1 MSRNFGG
8 PKLPKTLL
16 DQVGGGGKGKT
27 RELSRKDRRKAER
40 SQKKARHCHQIEPR
54 RSNRIDSLKHKGEP
68 DSEHERLPTTKPVA
82 NKSTQVDKPLK
93 SILKPTKRPER
104 IPEAGD
110 EEDVE
115 DDLAGGDEDG
125 EQDSNGSFTVS
136 RAAAKAGLDDEDA
149 EILALER
156 KLGVKGKKKNLDIG
170 DDELEWLVTGSDSE
184 DDGARGTKRKRP
196 EDAKWLRDKRLK
208 ASVVENELASGA
220 PDEDDELEA
229 GEDGS
234 EEDEDLENPFSE
246 DELSDGDFD
255 GLDEDDDAPA
265 PAQAKQRE
273 NPYVAPAAVSEV
285 PASGKYIPPSLR
297 KAAASDEEARKQL
310 KRQVQGQ
317 LNRLSEAN
325 MLSIMQAVEQIYEK
339 NARQHVTSTLVD
351 LLVGLVSDPSAL
363 NDTFIILHA
372 AFTAAL
378 YKIIGT
384 DFGAQLLERIV
395 DTFDVYRTSAGK
407 QSLNLMAF
415 LSSLYTFQVV
425 ASTIIFDYIKII
437 LADLSE
443 SNTELLLR
451 LIRTC
456 GTQLRGEDP
465 TSLKDIVL
473 LLQRSVAVIG
483 EANLSVRTK
492 FMIETINNLKNNRL
506 KSNAAGASAVA
517 AENTTKLKK
526 TLGTLNTR
534 ARASE
539 PLRIT
544 LKDLKESDKK
554 GKWWLVGASWNDPA
568 KVGAS
573 INDNHE
579 GSRKQSGHV
588 ADDDG
593 YESETPG
600 KPNLVRL
607 ARQQGMNT
615 EIRRAIFITLL
626 SALDFKDA
634 HTRLLKLNL
643 KSKQQL
649 EIPKVLIHCAGAE
662 TRYNPYYTLVAKKLL
677 DTGEGGAKLKKAFQF
692 ALVEVIRQISEAD
705 EEGDEDEGVERAE
718 WGMQKIVN
726 LGKFYGT
733 LVADSGLP
741 VTALKTV
748 EWGFVAPKL
757 KAFVDVCLTTVLL
770 KAKGSVEDMFSAV
783 ESAPGMIKGLS
794 WHIKSEISSGELGA
808 DEKEV
813 RKIRD
818 RAGMALK
825 TLTELEASI
834 AEIGMDDEEGMDT
847 SGDSE

>member
-8 PKLPKTLL
+8 PKLPKALL
-16 DQVGGGGKGKT
+16 HQVGGAGKGKR
-27 RELSRKDRRKAER
+27 RELSRKDRRKAQR
-40 SQKKARHCHQIEPR
+40 SEKKARHAPQTDPR
-54 RSNRIDSLKHKGEP
+54 RPNRVNPRQHHGES
-68 DSEHERLPTTKPVA
+68 DSEDEHSSTTKPVA
-82 NKSTQVDKPLK
+82 NKPAIDAKPLK
-93 SILKPTKRPER
+93 SILKPTKRPEP
-104 IPEAGD
+104 IPEADD

-115 DDLAGGDEDG
+115 DDLSNDSDEDS
-125 EQDSNGSFTVS
+125 DGSFTIS

-156 KLGVKGKKKNLDIG
+156 KLGVKGKKRSLDIG
-170 DDELEWLVTGSDSE
+170 DDELEWLVAGSDSGDE
-184 DDGARGTKRKRP
+184 GARGTKRKRP
-196 EDAKWLRDKRLK
+196 EDAKWLQDKRLK
-208 ASVVENELASGA
+208 ASVGEDDVASEA
-220 PDEDDELEA
+220 SDEDDELEV

-234 EEDEDLENPFSE
+234 EEDQNLESPFSE
-246 DELSDGDFD
+246 DELSEGDFD
-255 GLDEDDDAPA
+255 GFDEDDDMPP

-273 NPYVAPAAVSEV
+273 NPYVAPAAVGEV

-297 KAAASDEEARKQL
+297 KAAASDEEALKQL

-325 MLSIMQAVEQIYEK
+325 LLSIMQSVEQIYER
-339 NARQHVTSTLVD
+339 NARQHVTSSLVD

-372 AFTAAL
+372 AFAAAL
-378 YKIIGT
+378 YKVIGT

-395 DTFDVYRTSAGK
+395 DSLGEYHTSEGK

-425 ASTIIFDYIKII
+425 ASTIIFDYIKI
-437 LADLSE
+437 LLSELSE

-451 LIRTC
+451 LIRAC
-456 GTQLRGEDP
+456 GTQLRGDDP

-473 LLQRSVAVIG
+473 LLQRSVATIG

-492 FMIETINNLKNNRL
+492 FMIETISNLKNNRL

-517 AENTTKLKK
+517 AEHTTKLKK
-526 TLGTLNTR
+526 TLGTLNSR

-573 INDNHE
+573 ANDTHK
-579 GSRKQSGHV
+579 GSRKRSDHV

-615 EIRRAIFITLL
+615 EIRRAIFSTLL
-626 SALDFKDA
+626 SSLDFKDA

-649 EIPKVLIHCAGAE
+649 EIPKVLVHCAGAE
-662 TRYNPYYTLVAKKLL
+662 TKYNPYYTLVAKKLL
-677 DTGEGGAKLKKAFQF
+677 NTGEGGAKLKKAFQF

-718 WGMQKIVN
+718 WSMQKIVN

-733 LVADSGLP
+733 LVADGGLP
-741 VTALKTV
+741 ITVLKTV
-748 EWGFVAPKL
+748 EWGFVGPKL

-783 ESAPGMIKGLS
+783 ESAPGMIRGLS
-794 WHIKSEISSGELGA
+794 WHIKSEISGGELGA

-834 AEIGMDDEEGMDT
+834 AEMGADDEEGMDT